1 MYTPELTWYER
12 HIKSKGDN
20 AVFNFQWFCTMV
32 TATILGLL
40 CYL

>member
-1 MYTPELTWYER
+1 MYTIEPTWYER

-20 AVFNFQWFCTMV
+20 AVFWFQYVCSMV
-32 TATILGLL
+32 AAVALGLL